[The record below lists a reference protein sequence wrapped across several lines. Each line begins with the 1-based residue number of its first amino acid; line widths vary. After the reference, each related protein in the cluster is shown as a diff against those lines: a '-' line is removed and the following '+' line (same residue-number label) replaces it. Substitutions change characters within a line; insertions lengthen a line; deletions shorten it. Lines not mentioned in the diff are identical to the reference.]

1 MKRAERSSEY
11 STVRFRN
18 QTAAVGAALCAA
30 LALSACGS
38 SDDDSGKE
46 APDAKSP
53 ASKSSAPSTTS
64 SPGADPETAERK
76 AVLEAYARMWDEQV
90 KAYAKA
96 DPKGTKLS
104 TYSVALAWAQTKND
118 LKGLKEKGI
127 VTTGEPTHEVEV
139 TSIKPD
145 KKAPSAEM
153 TDCLDTSD
161 WKFVYRKS
169 GKGIAMP
176 ENRLERYVMEIQAEK
191 WGKQW
196 KIVVAKPTDR
206 AC

>member
-1 MKRAERSSEY
+1 M
-11 STVRFRN
+11 
-18 QTAAVGAALCAA
+18 
-30 LALSACGS
+30 
-38 SDDDSGKE
+38 
-46 APDAKSP
+46 
-53 ASKSSAPSTTS
+53 
-64 SPGADPETAERK
+64 
-76 AVLEAYARMWDEQV
+76 EAYARMWDEQV
-90 KAYAKA
+90 KAYAQA

-104 TYSVALAWAQTKND
+104 TYSVALAFAQTKND

-145 KKAPSAEM
+145 KKAPSAVM
-153 TDCLDTSD
+153 TDCLDTSK

-176 ENRLERYVMEIQAEK
+176 ENRLESYVMEIQAEK